1 MKETN
6 KKTIAAHSNLPTY
19 TLIRSDRRSMEI
31 KVQPSTGEIVIR
43 IPRRTAQKTAEDFL
57 RRNLPQV
64 LSAVARAK
72 AIVPDRMHSDL
83 SDESVRALRAQAD
96 AYIPDRVRHFTGLLG
111 LPYPDKISYTAAK
124 QRFGSCRKYPDG
136 RVHLCFSYR
145 LMQYPRDAVDAVIL
159 HEVAHMRYM
168 DHAAAFYTLIRS
180 VMPDYDRRHAK
191 LKETENM
198 P

>member
-1 MKETN
+1 MKSTN
-6 KKTIAAHSNLPTY
+6 KKTVTAHDVLPAY
-19 TLIRSDRRSMEI
+19 TLIRSDRHSMEI
-31 KVQPSTGEIVIR
+31 KVQPITGEIVIR

-57 RRNLPQV
+57 RRNLVQV
-64 LSAVARAK
+64 LSAVERAK
-72 AIVPDRMHSDL
+72 TIVPDRMHSDL

-96 AYIPDRVRHFTGLLG
+96 AYIPDRVRYFTDLLG
-111 LPYPDKISYTAAK
+111 LPNPDKISYTAAK

-168 DHAAAFYTLIRS
+168 DHSPAFYALIRS
-180 VMPDYDRRHAK
+180 VMPDYDLRHAK
-191 LKETENM
+191 LKEN
-198 P
+198 